1 MHIPT
6 YLLVLLPILSIFL
19 MVMLPVWLFL
29 RMESM
34 RGDITNAV
42 HQVNLMA
49 KDYNTMLAECSS
61 LQIKIADVSGQLQG
75 ATIRAIST
83 EETIR
88 SLGNKINSR
97 DRVEKRR
104 EAEEAKKGE
113 ENLDPNGWQQ
123 QALPLFDTQP
133 VVPSPVQP
141 KRKFGVNK

>member
-1 MHIPT
+1 MHIPP

-19 MVMLPVWLFL
+19 MIMLPVWLFL
-29 RMESM
+29 RMEAM

-42 HQVNLMA
+42 HQVNLMS
-49 KDYNTMLAECSS
+49 KDYNTMLAEAAT
-61 LQIKIADVSGQLQG
+61 LKTTIADVSGKLQG
-75 ATIRAIST
+75 AEIRAIST

-104 EAEEAKKGE
+104 EAIEAKKGE
-113 ENLDPNGWQQ
+113 EVIDETGWQQ

-133 VVPSPVQP
+133 AMQSPVLP
-141 KRKFGVNK
+141 KRQFGVHK